1 MIFELLIELD
11 SLEPRVWRR
20 VRVNSDIDMRTLHHT
35 IQLAMGWENC
45 HLYYFATA
53 VEKISQLEFLE
64 DEDFVE
70 DHEVNLDE
78 FVQSAGDKI
87 NYVYD
92 FGDKWSHTITLEKI
106 VENDES
112 EHIPICL
119 AGERNCP
126 PEDVGGI
133 SGYHEFLK
141 IMSNPRLPEYEEKVD
156 WYGGEYDPAQ
166 FRMSVINEDLEEI
179 DDYIDSLDEDWLY

>member
-53 VEKISQLEFLE
+53 DEKISQLEFLE

-78 FVQSAGDKI
+78 FVQSTGDRI

-133 SGYHEFLK
+133 NGYHEFLN

-156 WYGGEYDPAQ
+156 WYGGEYDPAL